1 MVTFR
6 FAKYGPILVSRPLGA
21 QVREDLLSEIR
32 KGEKVALDFEGVE
45 MVGNSFAD
53 ECLGKLLID
62 IPLDE
67 LRQVTTFRNLSG
79 TSRVSVSAALRRRYY
94 SLYPS
99 AAG

>member
-6 FAKYGPILVSRPLGA
+6 FAKYGKLLVSRALGA
-21 QVREDLLSEIR
+21 QVREDLLAEIA
-32 KGEKVALDFEGVE
+32 KGEKLTLDFEGIE

-53 ECLGKLLID
+53 ECFGKILII

-67 LRQVTTFRNLSG
+67 LRRVTTFRNLSG

-94 SLYPS
+94 SLAR
-99 AAG
+99 AAIS